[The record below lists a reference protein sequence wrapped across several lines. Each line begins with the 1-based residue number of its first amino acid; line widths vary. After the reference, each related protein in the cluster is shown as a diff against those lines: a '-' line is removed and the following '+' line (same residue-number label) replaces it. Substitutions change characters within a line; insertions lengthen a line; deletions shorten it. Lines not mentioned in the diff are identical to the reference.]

1 MEKKTKKLF
10 EKGHKGFKPKGAVS
24 EKTKAWESLGDF
36 ITESGADRVKT
47 ILASCEPD
55 DFIKYYTTLLEY
67 FKPKLARSESKVES
81 KIEGQLTLNVINP
94 TDLDLINKL

>member
-1 MEKKTKKLF
+1 MKHEYK
-10 EKGHKGFKPKGAVS
+10 KGHKGFKPKGAVS
-24 EKTKAWESLGDF
+24 EKVKAWENLGEF

-47 ILASCEPD
+47 ILASCEPE
-55 DFIKYYTTLLEY
+55 DFIKYYTILLEY